1 MTRTHKIAAEVMTFE
16 HWEERFDAYV
26 IARTGMGYQ
35 DFSDFNIRSCYDSQM
50 TLQEAFAEMMEM
62 QDEDTEFLMNL
73 FG

>member
-16 HWEERFDAYV
+16 QWEERFDTYV
-26 IARTGMGYQ
+26 IARTGLGYQ
-35 DFSDFNIRSCYDSQM
+35 DFSDFDIHSCYDSQM